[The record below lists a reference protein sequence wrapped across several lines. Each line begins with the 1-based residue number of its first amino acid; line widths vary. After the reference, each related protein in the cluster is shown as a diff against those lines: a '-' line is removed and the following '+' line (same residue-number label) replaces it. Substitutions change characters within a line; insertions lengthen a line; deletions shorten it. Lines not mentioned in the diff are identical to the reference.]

1 MNPTRQSANGD
12 GGKGGEGGGT
22 EGANMAY
29 GGYLCTGPRARQFNR
44 GIVMAV
50 K

>member
-1 MNPTRQSANGD
+1 MEME
-12 GGKGGEGGGT
+12 GKGGGGAEGT
-22 EGANMAY
+22 NMAY
-29 GGYLCTGPRARQFNR
+29 GGYLRTGPRARQFNR